1 LKQAYKKR
9 AGPEKSSLAFTLIE
23 LLVVMGIIAILSAL
37 LMPALSSAKR
47 KATQVNC
54 TSNIKQ
60 LTLANYTHSDDYGEH
75 LDYGNLEKGT
85 NQQEGGYWNE
95 KGVWMGAL
103 ISENQN
109 QNEKIFACPAARL
122 KGKPKVGEDKQGS
135 ADTAWVRWSAENDPK
150 ARMYSGSY
158 GYNGWLYTAG
168 LKDGMFVGSEKLF
181 YLQSQNIDT
190 PSKTPVFFD
199 SVWVDA
205 WPMENDLPARDLYA
219 GRSYWERTNEM
230 GRLTIGRHGNISPAK
245 APRDFNPAGVM
256 PGAINIGMSDGHAE
270 KVKLEDLWNLRWH
283 KNWQTPAT
291 RPR

>member
-1 LKQAYKKR
+1 
-9 AGPEKSSLAFTLIE
+9 
-23 LLVVMGIIAILSAL
+23 
-37 LMPALSSAKR
+37 MPALSAAKR
-47 KATQVNC
+47 KAIQINC

-60 LTLANYTHSDDYGEH
+60 LTLANYAHSDDYGEH
-75 LDYGNLEKGT
+75 LDYGNLEKGS
-85 NQQEGGYWNE
+85 NGQEGGYWNE

-122 KGKPKVGEDKQGS
+122 KIKPKVGEDKQGS
-135 ADTAWVRWSAENDPK
+135 ADTAWVRWSAENDSN

-205 WPMENDLPARDLYA
+205 WPMENDLPAKDLYA

-256 PGAINIGMSDGHAE
+256 PGSINIGMSDGHAE
-270 KVKLEDLWNLRWH
+270 KVKLEDLWNLHWH